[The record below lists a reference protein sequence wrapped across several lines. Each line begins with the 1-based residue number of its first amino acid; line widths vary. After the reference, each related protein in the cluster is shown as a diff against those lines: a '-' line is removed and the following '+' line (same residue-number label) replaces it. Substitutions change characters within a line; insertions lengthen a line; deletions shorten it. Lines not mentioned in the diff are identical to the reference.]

1 MHSWMHTYVPTYP
14 HTYTHTHILYIIY
27 LYMYIYIHTHIPTYI
42 PTCLHTYLP
51 ACMHTYIHTYILIC
65 RFCID
70 IPSRHVSFSWDITTR
85 FASIQGLAW
94 YSVYALWTS
103 EVFTS
108 GPKPP
113 RLRRTTVFLG
123 VSMRMAFSDKCVSLK
138 PGCLSSWS
146 SLKLPFEW

>member
-1 MHSWMHTYVPTYP
+1 MHTYIPTYP
-14 HTYTHTHILYIIY
+14 HTYTRI
-27 LYMYIYIHTHIPTYI
+27 YIYIHTYTYI
-42 PTCLHTYLP
+42 PTYLHTYLP
-51 ACMHTYIHTYILIC
+51 AYIPTYLHAYIHTYILIC

-70 IPSRHVSFSWDITTR
+70 IPSRHVSFSWDNTTK

-113 RLRRTTVFLG
+113 RLCRTTVFLG
-123 VSMRMAFSDKCVSLK
+123 VSKHMAFSDKCVSLK

-146 SLKLPFEW
+146 SLKLPFEWYTPIFDKPA